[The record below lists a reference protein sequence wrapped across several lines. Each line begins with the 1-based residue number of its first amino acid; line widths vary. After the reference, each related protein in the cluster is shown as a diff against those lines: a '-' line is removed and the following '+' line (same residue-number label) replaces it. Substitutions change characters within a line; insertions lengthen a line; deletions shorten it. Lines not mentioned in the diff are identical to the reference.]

1 MGNPK
6 TRREKLRHEMMLD
19 IKLSARRQMTENG
32 TAAISLSAI
41 ARELEVSQPAL
52 YRYYASR
59 DDLVTAL
66 ILDAFND
73 LADTL
78 EQAAAQF
85 SDEVYGPR
93 LLTVIIAYRQW
104 AMEHPIDFQLIY
116 GNPIPGYHA
125 PSQVTAPASARSF
138 TVILG
143 ILARAYTAGAL
154 KPQPEQVRAAA
165 QMSLALPELEAGL
178 SPSLPK
184 IILYLGIIGWYRI
197 HGIIMLELFHH
208 IQGVVNDTQ
217 AFYQHEVELLLK
229 GMGLDLE
236 Q

>member
-1 MGNPK
+1 MSYPK
-6 TRREKLRHEMMLD
+6 TRREKLRQEMMQD
-19 IKLSARRQMTENG
+19 IKRSARRQMTENG
-32 TAAISLSAI
+32 TAAISFSAI

-59 DDLVTAL
+59 DDLITAL
-66 ILDAFND
+66 ILDAFNA
-73 LADTL
+73 LADAL

-85 SDEVYGPR
+85 GEDIYAPR
-93 LLTVIIAYRQW
+93 LLAVILTYRQW
-104 AMEHPIDFQLIY
+104 ALEQPIDFQLIY

-125 PSQVTAPASARSF
+125 PYQVTAAASRRSF

-154 KPQPEQVRAAA
+154 KPQPEQIRAAA
-165 QMSLALPELEAGL
+165 QIVLALPELEAE
-178 SPSLPK
+178 PAPTLPK

-197 HGIIMLELFHH
+197 HGMIMLELFHH
-208 IQGVVNDTQ
+208 AQGIVSDTQ

-229 GMGLDLE
+229 EIGLDA
-236 Q
+236 